1 MVLFKRQSKEFVFLK
16 LQWCEKKNVTL
27 LDKGLVDKLIQFK
40 RKRMWYVKY
49 KMRKRVKRIAL
60 KRKIRRWR
68 LVKKIVKRLM
78 RRIKLAKKRKKWQW
92 KKKRKWKRYYKLRKK
107 NFFKIRLCRK
117 QKKTSKT
124 VRKILYNVLGGYITK
139 GYAHKHIFKSFLRK
153 RFFLRRRGY
162 LIRAIPFHL
171 FEKKKYIP
179 RRWRKYFWNFTGV
192 YRRRKKRRLIEKVGR
207 IRRRALLAFFWI
219 I

>member
-16 LQWCEKKNVTL
+16 LQWCEKKNITR

-107 NFFKIRLCRK
+107 KFFKIRLCRK
-117 QKKTSKT
+117 QKKKQ
-124 VRKILYNVLGGYITK
+124 VKLLEKYYIT
-139 GYAHKHIFKSFLRK
+139 F
-153 RFFLRRRGY
+153 
-162 LIRAIPFHL
+162 
-171 FEKKKYIP
+171 
-179 RRWRKYFWNFTGV
+179 
-192 YRRRKKRRLIEKVGR
+192 
-207 IRRRALLAFFWI
+207 
-219 I
+219 